1 MHIYYGTMFAHP
13 LALCL
18 ETFDDTSI
26 CIHGMASARWRRS
39 THTTAIPPSPPPPT
53 AACGLCFRSG
63 FSSNRAHAL
72 LVVQVRFRLRLDLNA
87 APKPRALLILPC
99 EAVAPEGQIAFLEL
113 VLDELEAAD
122 GLLAVAAGEALGGEG
137 DVGQLVGQ
145 LLAALGEV
153 VGQRARLG
161 GLLQHAQQGLDAADL
176 GQLVVGHQ
184 LARQLEDPLRDLEK
198 GRK

>member
-1 MHIYYGTMFAHP
+1 M
-13 LALCL
+13 
-18 ETFDDTSI
+18 
-26 CIHGMASARWRRS
+26 
-39 THTTAIPPSPPPPT
+39 
-53 AACGLCFRSG
+53 
-63 FSSNRAHAL
+63 
-72 LVVQVRFRLRLDLNA
+72 
-87 APKPRALLILPC
+87 
-99 EAVAPEGQIAFLEL
+99 APEGQIAFLEL